1 MTKCATP
8 DRFAGLQNCFP
19 SGGLTIQRTL
29 DSQSPALKH
38 MSIDHCCF
46 DILVSEE
53 FLNCADVV
61 AVLEQMGGKGM
72 AKRVRRNVFVDF
84 CAAGGFPDGFLNHCF
99 MQMMTAGKPGPFVF
113 REVRGREK
121 VLPNPIFTRIR
132 ILAVKSVRQID
143 RSKAIRQ
150 VFLMDDFYILQM
162 KLQGFDQ

>member
-29 DSQSPALKH
+29 DSQTPALKH

-99 MQMMTAGKPGPFVF
+99 MQMMTAGKAGPFVF
-113 REVRGREK
+113 
-121 VLPNPIFTRIR
+121 
-132 ILAVKSVRQID
+132 
-143 RSKAIRQ
+143 
-150 VFLMDDFYILQM
+150 
-162 KLQGFDQ
+162 